1 MEVAG
6 IEPASESLSLAASP
20 ITVAVLTFPWMYAH
34 RQAYNLSS
42 FMIHLPGQS
51 LPGKVSHM
59 VDARFPMCECNG
71 ADEQLRL
78 LTLTFRLRLYL
89 VPGWYA
95 VQESADGFPN
105 FKAPVETS
113 TSPDCNAFLVCRLS
127 LRKFNYSLNQF
138 HLSSLSPNKI

>member
-1 MEVAG
+1 MDLRG
-6 IEPASESLSLAASP
+6 IEPLSESLSLKASP
-20 ITVAVLTFPWMYAH
+20 ITVADLTFPRQYAH
-34 RQAYNLSS
+34 RQAYCFSS

-51 LPGKVSHM
+51 LPGKVSHI

-113 TSPDCNAFLVCRLS
+113 TSPCIKKTSDDLILF
-127 LRKFNYSLNQF
+127 K
-138 HLSSLSPNKI
+138 SSLVDRRTLSQLFFDWI

>member
-1 MEVAG
+1 
-6 IEPASESLSLAASP
+6 
-20 ITVAVLTFPWMYAH
+20 
-34 RQAYNLSS
+34 
-42 FMIHLPGQS
+42 
-51 LPGKVSHM
+51 M

-113 TSPDCNAFLVCRLS
+113 TSPCIKKTSDDLILF
-127 LRKFNYSLNQF
+127 K
-138 HLSSLSPNKI
+138 SSLVDRRTLSQLFFDWI